1 MMLDRRKAISI
12 VFQLRVMEDKTLK
25 VSEDH
30 VWVGIE
36 DQHVFFG
43 VTNYGQSE
51 LGKIMSVDLP
61 EVGDKVERGEAF
73 AEVESNTT
81 VAELIAPVSG
91 TVIAVNPE
99 LESHPSIINE
109 DPYNDGWV
117 IEVRVK
123 DSSEIKSLMDM
134 DEYYHFVFK
143 PGS

>member
-1 MMLDRRKAISI
+1 
-12 VFQLRVMEDKTLK
+12 MEERTLK

-51 LGKIMSVDLP
+51 LGKVISVDLP
-61 EVGDKVERGEAF
+61 DVGDKVEKGEPF

-81 VAELIAPVSG
+81 AAELIAPVSG
-91 TVIAVNPE
+91 TVIGVNHE
-99 LESHPSIINE
+99 LESHPSAINE

-117 IEVRVK
+117 IEVRLK
-123 DSSEIKSLMDM
+123 DTSEVQSLMDM

-143 PGS
+143 TGS

>member
-1 MMLDRRKAISI
+1 
-12 VFQLRVMEDKTLK
+12 MEERTLK
-25 VSEDH
+25 VSENH
-30 VWVGIE
+30 VWVGVE
-36 DQHVFFG
+36 DEHVFFG

-51 LGKIMSVDLP
+51 LGKIISVDLP
-61 EVGDKVERGEAF
+61 EVGDKVEKGEPF

-99 LESHPSIINE
+99 LESRPSIINE

-123 DSSEIKSLMDM
+123 DSAEVQSLMDM
-134 DEYYHFVFK
+134 DEYYHFVF

>member
-1 MMLDRRKAISI
+1 MEERK
-12 VFQLRVMEDKTLK
+12 LK

-30 VWVGIE
+30 VWVGFGDE
-36 DQHVFFG
+36 HVFFG

-51 LGKIMSVDLP
+51 LGRIISVDLP
-61 EVGDKVERGEAF
+61 ELGDKVEKGEAF

-91 TVIAVNPE
+91 TVIAVNSE
-99 LESHPSIINE
+99 LESRPSIINE

-117 IEVRVK
+117 VEVLVK
-123 DSSEIKSLMDM
+123 DTSEVDSLMDM